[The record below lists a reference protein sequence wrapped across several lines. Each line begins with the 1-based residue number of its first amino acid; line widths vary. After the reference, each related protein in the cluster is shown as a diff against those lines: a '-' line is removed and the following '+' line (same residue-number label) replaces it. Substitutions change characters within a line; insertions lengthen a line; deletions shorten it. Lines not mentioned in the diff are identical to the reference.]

1 MKNTRRVL
9 AGFLAFLT
17 LAFAPGLASYQA
29 AAQVVNGAAAGRTG
43 GVPVVPTAGLN
54 GVGIAPLSPAT
65 FLSPS
70 LAGGLS
76 APAFSPAPTLA
87 PSLAPA
93 ALTPSAVG
101 AAAAI
106 PSLPASAVAAQAL
119 AARAI
124 SAPAVVPSGAEAS
137 REGAL
142 TPSADAKTHLA
153 LAGERLSAAADSEK
167 SGFLDAF
174 FTGARTIYGRLTGD
188 NSASGSMVGPS
199 LTASGRDTS
208 SPNGSVAALSASASA
223 QTASATAPTPVAL
236 VGTGLQPGDK
246 FLTAASADEKPQVP
260 APAPSAPDAAT
271 GARALKWMYIQDA
284 ISMSVFIMTSIAY
297 PMIVIPAVGAVTYGV
312 LMALG
317 PLAAIALGPLSGMI
331 ATRFAPREGLAIL
344 SGLRAVLTVAL
355 PIMALT
361 GMISFWPLLIA
372 SIANGW
378 QFSLLMTSRTAY
390 TRRFAITDPKQTRSW
405 LHIGNLTTIGFS
417 IYFVLQVLLGSIG
430 QIGGVVDAMSPMMP
444 FWISAGVNVLL
455 VGLNYW
461 KIPKI
466 ANVVSNAAGAVKA
479 AAEPFTKKA
488 AAFVKKFW
496 KEIALF
502 AGTMGVYAWGL
513 PFALPLIG
521 TGIGSPLWMAAA
533 LVYWI
538 SRTETFKSV
547 MSTPKIRNAL
557 LLSALAA
564 GLIYPFQN
572 LAMPLIA
579 ASLGAK
585 ALIYGQLLGAFFFG
599 QLLSNAS
606 MARLPEVRIPLI
618 NKTVGAERLLQAGVL
633 ALAAIWA
640 GVRLF
645 PGSLL
650 AVAGAV
656 AVGAALIAVTSRL
669 TNRGWI
675 KFFGVGLLAAVGVAL
690 SWGFY
695 PGIFASVMLLGLFV
709 GPFVSAINAYI
720 SGNSDP
726 KMVSQTFG
734 VSSSLFN
741 AMTSFGYGLLSA
753 TTKAY
758 GDPAFPSA
766 LTPIIAVYIAAAILF
781 FFAPRWLPG
790 LPEKSLRSPEPKKPA
805 A

>member
-9 AGFLAFLT
+9 AVFLSILT
-17 LAFAPGLASYQA
+17 LAFTPGLVSYQA
-29 AAQVVNGAAAGRTG
+29 AAQVINGASGRAGG
-43 GVPVVPTAGLN
+43 IPVVPTFGVN
-54 GVGIAPLSPAT
+54 GAGIAPLSPAMT
-65 FLSPS
+65 LSPS
-70 LAGGLS
+70 LTAGFS
-76 APAFSPAPTLA
+76 APALGAPVPTLSPAF
-87 PSLAPA
+87 APA
-93 ALTPSAVG
+93 ALTPSAVN

-106 PSLPASAVAAQAL
+106 PSLPVSSLIAPAL
-119 AARAI
+119 VARAM
-124 SAPAVVPSGAEAS
+124 SAPAVVESGVATP
-137 REGAL
+137 RDGAVA
-142 TPSADAKTHLA
+142 PAQDAKAHLA
-153 LAGERLSAAADSEK
+153 IAGDQLSAAVDTEK
-167 SGFLDAF
+167 TGILDAF

-188 NSASGSMVGPS
+188 NAS
-199 LTASGRDTS
+199 SGAM
-208 SPNGSVAALSASASA
+208 VAAPVATPVQNEIASAKTPNLSAA
-223 QTASATAPTPVAL
+223 APTPVAL
-236 VGTGLQPGDK
+236 IGTGLQPGDK
-246 FLTAASADEKPQVP
+246 FLTSPAAEDKPQVP
-260 APAPSAPDAAT
+260 APAPGAVDAAT
-271 GARALKWMYIQDA
+271 SVKALKWMYIQDA

-297 PMIVIPAVGAVTYGV
+297 PMIVIPAVGTVTFGV

-344 SGLRAVLTVAL
+344 SGIRAVLTVAL
-355 PIMALT
+355 PILALT

-378 QFSLLMTSRTAY
+378 QFSLLMTSRSAY
-390 TRRFAITDPKQTRSW
+390 TRRFAITDPKQSRSW

-444 FWISAGVNVLL
+444 FWISAAVNVGL

-466 ANVVSNAAGAVKA
+466 ANFISNATGAVKA
-479 AAEPFTKKA
+479 AAVPFTKKVS
-488 AAFVKKFW
+488 AFVKKFW

-513 PFALPLIG
+513 PLALPIIG

-533 LVYWI
+533 LLYWI
-538 SRTETFKSV
+538 SRTDTFKTV
-547 MSTPKIRNAL
+547 MATPKIRNAL

-599 QLLSNAS
+599 QLLSNVS

-618 NKTVGAERLLQAGVL
+618 NKTVGAEKLMQAGVL

-645 PGSLL
+645 PGSIL
-650 AVAGAV
+650 AAAAAV
-656 AVGAALIAVTSRL
+656 VVGAAVIAVTSRL

-675 KFFGVGLLAAVGVAL
+675 KFYGIGLMAAVGVAL

-709 GPFVSAINAYI
+709 GPFVSAITSYI

-741 AMTSFGYGLLSA
+741 ALTSFGYGLLSA

-766 LTPIIAVYIAAAILF
+766 LTPIIVVYVAAAILF